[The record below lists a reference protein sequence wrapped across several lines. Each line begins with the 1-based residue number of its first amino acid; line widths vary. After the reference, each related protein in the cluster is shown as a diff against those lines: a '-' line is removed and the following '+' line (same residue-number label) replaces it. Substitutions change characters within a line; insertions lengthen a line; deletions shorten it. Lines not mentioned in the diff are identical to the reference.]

1 MDNCGGKCTQNPLKW
16 FESEVVSVL
25 ATLVGHYSHTVDDKN
40 RVFIPAKHR
49 DQLGESFMITQLFD
63 KCISV
68 YSMNEWDKL
77 TDKINE
83 LPQIEARDILL
94 FLFSNAVD
102 VQPDKQGRIILSQE
116 LREYAE
122 IEKNAV
128 VVGAGNHVEIWS
140 DKNWAD
146 KKSQMNA
153 ADILGKLKNLGF

>member
-1 MDNCGGKCTQNPLKW
+1 MDKSGGKCTQNPLKLA
-16 FESEVVSVL
+16 ESEVISVL

-40 RVFIPAKHR
+40 RLFIPVKHR
-49 DQLGESFMITQLFD
+49 DQLGDTFIITQLFD

-68 YSMNEWDKL
+68 YSMSEWDKL

-94 FLFSNAVD
+94 YLFSNAVD

-116 LREYAE
+116 LREFAE

-128 VVGAGNHVEIWS
+128 VVGAGNHAEIWS
-140 DKNWAD
+140 EANWAE
-146 KKSQMNA
+146 KKGQMNSA
-153 ADILGKLKNLGF
+153 SILDKLKSLGF

>member
-1 MDNCGGKCTQNPLKW
+1 M
-16 FESEVVSVL
+16 L

>member
-1 MDNCGGKCTQNPLKW
+1 MC
-16 FESEVVSVL
+16 
-25 ATLVGHYSHTVDDKN
+25 
-40 RVFIPAKHR
+40 I
-49 DQLGESFMITQLFD
+49 
-63 KCISV
+63 CIS
-68 YSMNEWDKL
+68 
-77 TDKINE
+77 
-83 LPQIEARDILL
+83 AL

-146 KKSQMNA
+146 KKSQMNSA
-153 ADILGKLKNLGF
+153 SILDKLRTLGF